1 MTRLQYSY
9 IIQLYFHLREALKVY
24 EAHMMGQMF
33 KVSCTTL
40 LVRLAG
46 TNSFQCMAWQPIH
59 CEFVTGQCILPE
71 REYVWQGRQVISSSS
86 PKVRAFLK
94 ETYFWDNFDYN
105 VRCYDFGYQENL
117 DANFGRG

>member
-1 MTRLQYSY
+1 MYDLAES
-9 IIQLYFHLREALKVY
+9 
-24 EAHMMGQMF
+24 
-33 KVSCTTL
+33 L

-46 TNSFQCMAWQPIH
+46 RNSFQCMAWQPIH

-71 REYVWQGRQVISSSS
+71 REYVWQGRQVISASS

-94 ETYFWDNFDYN
+94 DTYFWDDFDYN

-117 DANFGRG
+117 DANFRRG